1 MLNFIVDMFHDYS
14 CRYTGNADPQGMNE
28 ALQGISSEVQQLLW
42 QMQTEVVMEA
52 IKELRLARIPPGNFG
67 SLRRGSNLEG
77 LSPLQ
82 HSGPSGKLI
91 DFVVLYVHIYVCMY
105 YVYIYVYMYTYVC
118 MHMYVWRY
126 VRTLIH
132 TYVYAFIQLI

>member
-1 MLNFIVDMFHDYS
+1 MFHDCS

-52 IKELRLARIPPGNFG
+52 IKELRLARIPPASFG
-67 SLRRGSNLEG
+67 SLRRGSDFEG

-82 HSGPSGKLI
+82 HSGPSGK
-91 DFVVLYVHIYVCMY
+91 V
-105 YVYIYVYMYTYVC
+105 
-118 MHMYVWRY
+118 
-126 VRTLIH
+126 
-132 TYVYAFIQLI
+132 

>member
-1 MLNFIVDMFHDYS
+1 MCMCVGVCTSTIFNVFHDCSY
-14 CRYTGNADPQGMNE
+14 RYTGNADPQGMNE

-52 IKELRLARIPPGNFG
+52 IKELRFARVPPGSFG

-77 LSPLQ
+77 LPPLQ

-91 DFVVLYVHIYVCMY
+91 YLHVCMYVCTYVCMYVCMYVYMYVCIYVCMCT
-105 YVYIYVYMYTYVC
+105 YIRM
-118 MHMYVWRY
+118 
-126 VRTLIH
+126 
-132 TYVYAFIQLI
+132 